1 MEMAFALNP
10 IYLANFIMAVIIAVL
25 GVLGYTKTEHKGF
38 LFIGIAFI
46 LFAVS
51 HTTML
56 FELATLEVF
65 LITIRMTG
73 YVLIAIAVY
82 SLAFKRR

>member
-1 MEMAFALNP
+1 MAFALNP
-10 IYLANFIMAVIIAVL
+10 IYLANFIMAVIIAVF
-25 GVLGYTKTEHKGF
+25 GVLGYNKTGDKGF
-38 LFIGIAFI
+38 LYIGIAFI
-46 LFAVS
+46 LFAIS

-56 FELATLEVF
+56 FELITLEVF
-65 LITIRMTG
+65 LITIRITG